1 MGDVGKKEEK
11 ESRLEKIIKEGI
23 KEVWYGKSKEGGDKG
38 RTLTNHDSQDGTKAS
53 QNKNTNEPISP
64 NSSDVLVWAEKLIS
78 GEEFKSKKPYADE
91 AAVKKEREHLN
102 AAILDFVKFSQKRIC
117 TMEKYDRAGAI
128 LKYYYGKDSILD
140 FWEDLD
146 RAWKEEAEAPDM
158 YAKELYYNYLV
169 NILRCFQKMQAK
181 MDEEGSENP
190 KLSEQE
196 ALERYH
202 FSDPPLS
209 AFIRLTKETR
219 RLYNGKKANAESEEA
234 ASAFKRSAKQLA
246 ETFLNEKYK
255 LTEEKVKSFADF
267 IQEAAKDDQRRTDG
281 MYGDIAKADAVY
293 GRLAEA
299 LSGEEAA
306 KILEQLDPKNGILE
320 GKSVEEI
327 QELYRPL
334 MEKLESITAEYHR

>member
-11 ESRLEKIIKEGI
+11 ESRFEKIIKE
-23 KEVWYGKSKEGGDKG
+23 VLYGKIKEGGDKG

-53 QNKNTNEPISP
+53 QNKNTNEPK
-64 NSSDVLVWAEKLIS
+64 SSDVLVWAEKLIS

-102 AAILDFVKFSQKRIC
+102 DAILKFVKVSQKRIC

-181 MDEEGSENP
+181 MNEEGSENP

-246 ETFLNEKYK
+246 ETFLNEEYK

-267 IQEAAKDDQRRTDG
+267 IQEAATDEQRRTDG

-293 GRLAEA
+293 GRLAEV
-299 LSGEEAA
+299 LSGEEV
-306 KILEQLDPKNGILE
+306 EQLDPKNGILE

>member
-1 MGDVGKKEEK
+1 MGDVRKKEKEEEK
-11 ESRLEKIIKEGI
+11 GWLERTWEEGMNKISKALTQ
-23 KEVWYGKSKEGGDKG
+23 YGPQ
-38 RTLTNHDSQDGTKAS
+38 NGTKAS
-53 QNKNTNEPISP
+53 QNKNSKGQTPP
-64 NSSDVLVWAEKLIS
+64 NLSDVLVWAEKLIS
-78 GEEFKSKKPYADE
+78 GEEFESKKPYADE

-102 AAILDFVKFSQKRIC
+102 DAILDFVKVSQKRIC

-181 MDEEGSENP
+181 MDEKGAENP

-202 FSDPPLS
+202 FSDPTLS
-209 AFIRLTKETR
+209 AFIQLTKETR
-219 RLYNGKKANAESEEA
+219 HLYNEKEANAESEEA
-234 ASAFKRSAKQLA
+234 ASTFKRSAKQLA

-267 IQEAAKDDQRRTDG
+267 IQEAATDEQRRIDG

-293 GRLAEA
+293 DRLAEV

-306 KILEQLDPKNGILE
+306 QILEQLDPKNGILE

-334 MEKLESITAEYHR
+334 MKKLESITAEYHR

>member
-11 ESRLEKIIKEGI
+11 ESRLEKIKEGV
-23 KEVWYGKSKEGGDKG
+23 KEVWYGKIKEGGDKG

-53 QNKNTNEPISP
+53 QNKNRNEPKSP

-78 GEEFKSKKPYADE
+78 GEEFKSKKLYADE

-102 AAILDFVKFSQKRIC
+102 DAILDFVKVSQKRIC

-146 RAWKEEAEAPDM
+146 RAWKEEAETPDM

-181 MDEEGSENP
+181 MDEKGSENP

-202 FSDPPLS
+202 FSDPTLS

-219 RLYNGKKANAESEEA
+219 HLYNEKEANAKSEEA
-234 ASAFKRSAKQLA
+234 ASAFKRSAMQLA
-246 ETFLNEKYK
+246 ETFLNEKCK
-255 LTEEKVKSFADF
+255 LTAEKVRSFANS
-267 IQEAAKDDQRRTDG
+267 IQEAATDEQRRIDG

-293 GRLAEA
+293 GRLAEV
-299 LSGEEAA
+299 LSGEEAV
-306 KILEQLDPKNGILE
+306 EQLDPKNGILE

>member
-1 MGDVGKKEEK
+1 
-11 ESRLEKIIKEGI
+11 
-23 KEVWYGKSKEGGDKG
+23 
-38 RTLTNHDSQDGTKAS
+38 
-53 QNKNTNEPISP
+53 
-64 NSSDVLVWAEKLIS
+64 
-78 GEEFKSKKPYADE
+78 
-91 AAVKKEREHLN
+91 
-102 AAILDFVKFSQKRIC
+102 
-117 TMEKYDRAGAI
+117 
-128 LKYYYGKDSILD
+128 
-140 FWEDLD
+140 
-146 RAWKEEAEAPDM
+146 M

-181 MDEEGSENP
+181 MDEKGSENP

-202 FSDPPLS
+202 FSDPTLS

-219 RLYNGKKANAESEEA
+219 HLYNEKEANAKSEEA

-267 IQEAAKDDQRRTDG
+267 IQEAATDEQRRIDG

-293 GRLAEA
+293 GRLAEV

-306 KILEQLDPKNGILE
+306 QILEQLDPKNGILE
-320 GKSVEEI
+320 GKPVEEI

-334 MEKLESITAEYHR
+334 MEKLDSITAEYHR

>member
-1 MGDVGKKEEK
+1 M
-11 ESRLEKIIKEGI
+11 
-23 KEVWYGKSKEGGDKG
+23 
-38 RTLTNHDSQDGTKAS
+38 N
-53 QNKNTNEPISP
+53 
-64 NSSDVLVWAEKLIS
+64 
-78 GEEFKSKKPYADE
+78 
-91 AAVKKEREHLN
+91 
-102 AAILDFVKFSQKRIC
+102 
-117 TMEKYDRAGAI
+117 
-128 LKYYYGKDSILD
+128 
-140 FWEDLD
+140 
-146 RAWKEEAEAPDM
+146 
-158 YAKELYYNYLV
+158 
-169 NILRCFQKMQAK
+169 
-181 MDEEGSENP
+181 EEGSENP

-246 ETFLNEKYK
+246 ETFLNEEYK

-267 IQEAAKDDQRRTDG
+267 IQEAATDEHRRVDG

-293 GRLAEA
+293 GRLAEV
-299 LSGEEAA
+299 LSGEEV
-306 KILEQLDPKNGILE
+306 EQLDPKNGILE

>member
-1 MGDVGKKEEK
+1 MGDVRKKEE
-11 ESRLEKIIKEGI
+11 EKGLL
-23 KEVWYGKSKEGGDKG
+23 G
-38 RTLTNHDSQDGTKAS
+38 RTLEGGKNIISKALTQHGPQNGAKAS
-53 QNKNTNEPISP
+53 QNKNSKGQTPP
-64 NSSDVLVWAEKLIS
+64 NLSDVLVWAEKLIS
-78 GEEFKSKKPYADE
+78 GEEFKPKKPYADE

-102 AAILDFVKFSQKRIC
+102 KAILDFAEVSQKRTC

-181 MDEEGSENP
+181 MDEKEAENP
-190 KLSEQE
+190 KLSKQE

-202 FSDPPLS
+202 FSDPTLS
-209 AFIRLTKETR
+209 AFIQLTKETR
-219 RLYNGKKANAESEEA
+219 HLYNEKEANAESEEA

-246 ETFLNEKYK
+246 ETFLNEEYK
-255 LTEEKVKSFADF
+255 LTEEKVRSFANF
-267 IQEAAKDDQRRTDG
+267 IQEAATDEKRRIKGMSDDID
-281 MYGDIAKADAVY
+281 KAAAVY
-293 GRLAEA
+293 DQLAKV

-306 KILEQLDPKNGILE
+306 QILEQLDPKNGILE

>member
-1 MGDVGKKEEK
+1 MGDVGKKGEK
-11 ESRLEKIIKEGI
+11 ESRLGKIIKEGF
-23 KEVWYGKSKEGGDKG
+23 KG
-38 RTLTNHDSQDGTKAS
+38 RTLTNHDPQNGTKAS
-53 QNKNTNEPISP
+53 QNKNTNEPKSP

-78 GEEFKSKKPYADE
+78 GEEFKSKKLYADE

-102 AAILDFVKFSQKRIC
+102 YAILDFVKVSQERTC

-146 RAWKEEAEAPDM
+146 RAWKEEAEDPDM

-181 MDEEGSENP
+181 MDEKGSEDP

-202 FSDPPLS
+202 FPDPTLS

-219 RLYNGKKANAESEEA
+219 RLYNEKEANAESEEA

-255 LTEEKVKSFADF
+255 LTAEKVRSFANS
-267 IQEAAKDDQRRTDG
+267 IQEAATDEHRRING
-281 MYGDIAKADAVY
+281 MHGDIDKADKVY
-293 GRLAEA
+293 GRLAEV
-299 LSGEEAA
+299 LSGKEAPQ
-306 KILEQLDPKNGILE
+306 ILEQLDPKNGILK

-327 QELYRPL
+327 RELYRPL

>member
-1 MGDVGKKEEK
+1 MADGNEEK
-11 ESRLEKIIKEGI
+11 PFREKVKKTVNEGKNKLADKFNNRI
-23 KEVWYGKSKEGGDKG
+23 SQGGTKDGRNENSDKSK
-38 RTLTNHDSQDGTKAS
+38 RL
-53 QNKNTNEPISP
+53 
-64 NSSDVLVWAEKLIS
+64 NSNAVLFWAEKLIS
-78 GEEFKSKKPYADE
+78 GKDFTTEELYADKR
-91 AAVKKEREHLN
+91 AVKKEREHLN
-102 AAILDFVKFSQKRIC
+102 DAILDFAKISQKRIC

-181 MDEEGSENP
+181 MDEKGAENP
-190 KLSEQE
+190 MLSEQE

-202 FSDPPLS
+202 FSDPTLS

-219 RLYNGKKANAESEEA
+219 HLYNEKEANAESEEA
-234 ASAFKRSAKQLA
+234 ALAFKWSAKQLA
-246 ETFLNEKYK
+246 ETFLNEEYK
-255 LTEEKVKSFADF
+255 LTEEKVRSFANS
-267 IQEAAKDDQRRTDG
+267 IQEAATDEQRRING

-293 GRLAEA
+293 GRLAEV

-306 KILEQLDPKNGILE
+306 QILEQLDPKNGILE
-320 GKSVEEI
+320 GKPVEEI

>member
-1 MGDVGKKEEK
+1 MADGNETAGVVGIVKGVWN
-11 ESRLEKIIKEGI
+11 GI
-23 KEVWYGKSKEGGDKG
+23 KNKETDKDTANIKHNSLDGNKDNRNENRGKLK
-38 RTLTNHDSQDGTKAS
+38 
-53 QNKNTNEPISP
+53 SP
-64 NSSDVLVWAEKLIS
+64 NSNNVLFWAEKLIS
-78 GEEFKSKKPYADE
+78 GKEFTKEKLYADKQ
-91 AAVKKEREHLN
+91 AVKKEREHLN
-102 AAILDFVKFSQKRIC
+102 DAILDFAKVSQKRSC

-181 MDEEGSENP
+181 MDEKGSENP

-202 FSDPPLS
+202 FSDPTLS

-219 RLYNGKKANAESEEA
+219 HLYNEKEANAKSEEA

-255 LTEEKVKSFADF
+255 LTAEKVRSFANS
-267 IQEAAKDDQRRTDG
+267 IQEAATDEQRRING

-293 GRLAEA
+293 GRLAEV
-299 LSGEEAA
+299 LSGEKAA
-306 KILEQLDPKNGILE
+306 QILEQLDPKNGILE